1 VIRRAIAYARAV
13 HAAPPTTFGFIVG
26 AAALAFGASVVKRYV
41 VDQQGLLI
49 QSMTELAAI
58 RRQAADVYQA
68 MEQAVTLTDDQ
79 ADELLPTA
87 AEYAAAYPAAEDLDP
102 VGRGALLDDGD
113 PS

>member
-68 MEQAVTLTDDQ
+68 MEEAVTLTDDP
-79 ADELLPTA
+79 ADELIPPKP
-87 AEYAAAYPAAEDLDP
+87 YPAAEDLDP

-113 PS
+113 PE